1 MIWNS
6 LRRGTG
12 ALALL
17 AVLTLPGTAAAL
29 PTGAD
34 RNTLEPLSGLAFL
47 WDALVALFDGSEAG
61 DETTT
66 TDGTGSG
73 TGGET
78 DNSGGA
84 MDPNGC
90 PGCKPKSDPPTDDT
104 P

>member
-17 AVLTLPGTAAAL
+17 AVLTFPGSAAAF
-29 PTGAD
+29 PSGAD
-34 RNTLEPLSGLAFL
+34 RDNLEPLSGLAFL
-47 WDALVALFDGSEAG
+47 WDALVALFNGDVAG

-73 TGGET
+73 TGGGT

-90 PGCKPKSDPPTDDT
+90 PGCKPKTDPPTGET